1 MCIEKSEEIKKIF
14 FQIIKLVGSEKYEEL
29 KTKKEL
35 ETIWNEINNLI
46 EKESNEYVRE
56 CFLEY
61 FLDKY
66 CVKVLGKNEIGECE
80 IEAEF
85 KNKYGIIITNDI
97 KQNLRYIMKRLED
110 EINSFVSPEHR
121 ILLSK
126 NNEIILAIQELKQE
140 IRNYS
145 GLHETLKDCGD
156 RKTKVYDDYDRYMK
170 LWKSSLFMEDGQNKT
185 LSDIFV
191 ETNFRVI
198 NIFKKSRKGITNKEQ
213 QKKILMAKTP
223 NEEYVLQYL
232 NDYPEDD
239 MPEQALRHYKSDIK
253 MYSNL
258 EEILNKYIKSDKKI
272 SLILGLPG
280 SGKSSLVSYL
290 AGKYFEHN
298 KEHIFVRLS
307 KLAKADSLLDAICKY
322 LNVEQEYLE
331 NKFLVLDGLDEINFT
346 NDAES
351 LLINFINDIKNLC
364 VNTKIFITVRDNYV
378 DIEDLKYIPYY
389 AQCYIVQIM
398 HFGLMQMIDFHYKYT
413 KENISLQRLRVLQQ
427 EKKVLGIPLLLYIV
441 YSLNIDLMN
450 EHDKYRLYQKIF
462 SIQNGI
468 YDKCNTGDGGYD
480 IVGKKFTIEDKESF
494 HAIAQE
500 IAYEMFLKNTL
511 MIMQDDIESQI
522 KESKYT
528 ERSKMCYLYN
538 NFYERLDKKIG
549 FIHKSFYEYFLA
561 EYIGN
566 RLNEIYYDN
575 ISLDEKYRLMCNLFC
590 IREIGEE
597 VYEHLLI
604 KLEDESYIG
613 TDAYVKF
620 LSKYIVFAM
629 YNGGCNNRREKLG
642 LLRTQAILFFNIL
655 KFCTVVSK
663 IRDKYFID
671 NHEVELPIEE
681 LHNICNEIVNIEQ
694 QGYLKPRLLDGV
706 FFKGSIGQE
715 INLKVL
721 GFKRDNVNIINIKNS
736 IMIGAKIAC
745 MNFINSNL
753 NGMYFLFSTIENC
766 RFEGD
771 NLRNCDFRRCE
782 ISRTQFINGIFENAN
797 FRYAILRDVNFRGT
811 NLNGTDFSNSTLDM
825 VEFDEENV
833 GAIINAN
840 IQKSHIRV
848 YMKKTRKTITF
859 EEYMRLENKSLYI

>member
-29 KTKKEL
+29 KTQKEL

-145 GLHETLKDCGD
+145 GSHETLKDCGD

-213 QKKILMAKTP
+213 QKKILMAKTQ

-613 TDAYVKF
+613 TDAHVKF

-706 FFKGSIGQE
+706 FFKGSIWQE

-833 GAIINAN
+833 GVIINAN

>member
-29 KTKKEL
+29 KTQKEL

-170 LWKSSLFMEDGQNKT
+170 LWNSSLFMEDGQNKT

>member
-14 FQIIKLVGSEKYEEL
+14 VQIIKLVGSEKYEEL
-29 KTKKEL
+29 KTQKEL

-56 CFLEY
+56 CLLEY

>member
-29 KTKKEL
+29 KTQKEL

-156 RKTKVYDDYDRYMK
+156 RKSKVYDDYDRYMK

-706 FFKGSIGQE
+706 FFKGSIWQE

>member
-14 FQIIKLVGSEKYEEL
+14 VQIIKLVGSEKYEEL
-29 KTKKEL
+29 KTQKEL

-145 GLHETLKDCGD
+145 GLHETLKDCED
-156 RKTKVYDDYDRYMK
+156 RKTKVYDDYDRYIK

-213 QKKILMAKTP
+213 QKKILMAKTQ

-613 TDAYVKF
+613 TDAHVKF

-706 FFKGSIGQE
+706 FFKGSIWQE

-859 EEYMRLENKSLYI
+859 EEYMEA

>member
-29 KTKKEL
+29 KTQKEL

-413 KENISLQRLRVLQQ
+413 KENISLQRLRILQQ

-538 NFYERLDKKIG
+538 NFYEKLDKRIG

-613 TDAYVKF
+613 TDAHVKF

-706 FFKGSIGQE
+706 FFKGSIWQE
-715 INLKVL
+715 IDLKVL

>member
-29 KTKKEL
+29 KTQKEL

-170 LWKSSLFMEDGQNKT
+170 LWKSSLFMEAGQNKT

>member
-14 FQIIKLVGSEKYEEL
+14 VQIIKLVGSEKYEEL
-29 KTKKEL
+29 KTQKEL

-145 GLHETLKDCGD
+145 GLHETLKDCED
-156 RKTKVYDDYDRYMK
+156 RKTKVYDDYDRYIK

-213 QKKILMAKTP
+213 QKKILMAKTQ

-413 KENISLQRLRVLQQ
+413 KENISLQRLQILQQ

-575 ISLDEKYRLMCNLFC
+575 ISKDEKYRLMCNLFC

-613 TDAYVKF
+613 TDAHVKF

-706 FFKGSIGQE
+706 FFKDSIWQE

>member
-29 KTKKEL
+29 KTQKEL

-413 KENISLQRLRVLQQ
+413 KENISLQRLRILQQ

-538 NFYERLDKKIG
+538 NFYERLDKRIG

-613 TDAYVKF
+613 TDAHVKF

-706 FFKGSIGQE
+706 FFKGSIWQE
-715 INLKVL
+715 IDLKVL

>member
-14 FQIIKLVGSEKYEEL
+14 VQIIKLVGNEKYEEL
-29 KTKKEL
+29 KTQKEL
-35 ETIWNEINNLI
+35 EAIWDEINNLI
-46 EKESNEYVRE
+46 GKESNEYVRE

-140 IRNYS
+140 IRNYL

-613 TDAYVKF
+613 TDAHVKF

-706 FFKGSIGQE
+706 FFKGSIWQE

>member
-29 KTKKEL
+29 KTQKEL

-413 KENISLQRLRVLQQ
+413 KENISLQRLRILQQ

-538 NFYERLDKKIG
+538 NFYERLDKRIG
-549 FIHKSFYEYFLA
+549 FIHKSFYEYILA

-613 TDAYVKF
+613 TDAHVKF

-706 FFKGSIGQE
+706 FFKGSIWQE
-715 INLKVL
+715 IDLKVL

>member
-14 FQIIKLVGSEKYEEL
+14 VQIIKLVGSEKYEEL
-29 KTKKEL
+29 KTQKEL

-145 GLHETLKDCGD
+145 GLHETLKDCED
-156 RKTKVYDDYDRYMK
+156 RKTKVYDDYDRYIK

-213 QKKILMAKTP
+213 QKKILMAKTQ

-413 KENISLQRLRVLQQ
+413 KENISLQRLRILQQ

-575 ISLDEKYRLMCNLFC
+575 ISKDEKYRLMCNLFC

-613 TDAYVKF
+613 TDAHVKF

-706 FFKGSIGQE
+706 FFKDSIWQE

-825 VEFDEENV
+825 VEFDEENA